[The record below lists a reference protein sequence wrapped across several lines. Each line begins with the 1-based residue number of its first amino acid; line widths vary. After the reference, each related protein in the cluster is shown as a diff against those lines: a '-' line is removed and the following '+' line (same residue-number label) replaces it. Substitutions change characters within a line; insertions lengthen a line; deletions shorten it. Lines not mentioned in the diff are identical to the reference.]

1 MAPDRGSSPPAG
13 AAASAPP
20 PSPPSAPSPRRGSG
34 SAPPAPGPAP
44 SPAAPHL
51 LTLRS
56 LAAGLAIGTLVCFS
70 NTYFGLQT
78 GWVSSMAMPSALL
91 GYSLFRALPPALLRA
106 SPFTPAE
113 NVLVQSVAGAAG
125 TMPLGAGFV
134 GVLPALE
141 FLLAPGEGAPLRFG
155 LGTLVAWA
163 AGLAFFGAVF
173 AVPLRRQV
181 IVREK
186 LKFPSGTAAAALIA
200 LLHGRSM
207 KAVPMENAK
216 SRGVVGDFA
225 AAEVEQEQA
234 VLLEERAE
242 EVEGG
247 AEKGEEWRRRMR
259 MLLYSFSL
267 SAVYVGTD
275 RLSAQAD
282 RSRRCCRTLYLSTR
296 CPCLAHI
303 LRRLGSGPSTSRQ
316 PMLDKALSWARPR
329 RWQC

>member
-1 MAPDRGSSPPAG
+1 
-13 AAASAPP
+13 
-20 PSPPSAPSPRRGSG
+20 
-34 SAPPAPGPAP
+34 
-44 SPAAPHL
+44 
-51 LTLRS
+51 
-56 LAAGLAIGTLVCFS
+56 VCFS

-91 GYSLFRALPPALLRA
+91 GYSLFRALPAFLLRG

-141 FLLAPGEGAPLRFG
+141 FLLAGEEGAPLRFG
-155 LGTLVAWA
+155 LGTLVVWA

-207 KAVPMENAK
+207 EKEQVAGIK
-216 SRGVVGDFA
+216 GRGLVGDFA
-225 AAEVEQEQA
+225 AAEVEQEQ
-234 VLLEERAE
+234 VELIEERTEAE
-242 EVEGG
+242 GEAV
-247 AEKGEEWRRRMR
+247 EKGEEWRRRMR
-259 MLLYSFSL
+259 MLLYSFGL
-267 SAVYVGTD
+267 SAVYVGKD
-275 RLSAQAD
+275 RLFDQAD
-282 RSRRCCRTLYLSTR
+282 RSRRCYRTLSLSTR
-296 CPCLAHI
+296 CRCLAPI
-303 LRRLGSGPSTSRQ
+303 WPRLGSGPSTSHQ
-316 PMLDKALSWARPR
+316 PMSDKAS
-329 RWQC
+329 